1 MPEIGRREKCEHFE
15 SDNKVT
21 HQRILK
27 RNVEKAVIVCRNGK
41 QKWRWKKRIL
51 ERMV

>member
-27 RNVEKAVIVCRNGK
+27 RNVKKAVSSVGMESKNGDG
-41 QKWRWKKRIL
+41 
-51 ERMV
+51 